1 MIVTV
6 QVSFTKQE
14 LTQAQ
19 KDQIKAILNQSDVK
33 PAFYNGI
40 KFPKKN

>member
-1 MIVTV
+1 MIITV
-6 QVSFTKQE
+6 QVAFPKQE

-19 KDQIKAILNQSDVK
+19 KDQISAILQQADVK
-33 PAFYNGI
+33 PSFYNGI

>member
-6 QVSFTKQE
+6 QVSFPKSELSESQKQ
-14 LTQAQ
+14 
-19 KDQIKAILNQSDVK
+19 QIKDILQQADVQ
-33 PAFYNGI
+33 PSFYNGI